1 MVVVWVVMYMSKKHQ
16 IRMANFV
23 FRAMQRDKDDI
34 AEPCCSTQDSRLL
47 FQWKAMSEEGRLQ
60 TMNDVTETGST
71 FPWQNPRWSADWCFV
86 DIVNAD
92 GSCFMEIAMQLQ
104 QPRLEDFNQ
113 RDFSSGQFRV
123 LEKSF
128 LERYCFVELVG
139 TSRDDR
145 VVFKWFLDS
154 QS

>member
-1 MVVVWVVMYMSKKHQ
+1 M
-16 IRMANFV
+16 
-23 FRAMQRDKDDI
+23 
-34 AEPCCSTQDSRLL
+34 L
-47 FQWKAMSEEGRLQ
+47 FQWKAMAEDGRLR
-60 TMNDVTETGST
+60 TMNDVTDAGST
-71 FPWQNPRWSADWCFV
+71 FPWQNPRWSANWCFV

-92 GSCFMEIAMQLQ
+92 GSCLMEIAMQLQ

-123 LEKSF
+123 LEKSY

-139 TSRDDR
+139 TSRDNR
-145 VVFKWFLDS
+145 VVFKWFLDG